1 MRIFARR
8 NRPERKPLGSFIV
21 FLDRENSRHTA
32 RDRQERIDDLTR
44 RLLRIRSG
52 LEACRGEQFLP
63 GKRTRVRAGQLA
75 YMDLL
80 IEASELLGVEHDLRT
95 LRGVDQQLEVL
106 RVEAALGSAGMRLQA
121 A

>member
-8 NRPERKPLGSFIV
+8 DRPARAPLGSSII
-21 FLDRENSRHTA
+21 FLDRNSA
-32 RDRQERIDDLTR
+32 IDRQRRLDDLGR
-44 RLLRIRSG
+44 RLLRIRQD

-80 IEASELLGVEHDLRT
+80 IEASELLDVEQDLRT

>member
-8 NRPERKPLGSFIV
+8 HRPERKPLGSIIV
-21 FLDRENSRHTA
+21 FLDRDGSRRPA
-32 RDRQERIDDLTR
+32 PNRQQRIDDLRR
-44 RLLRIRSG
+44 RLLRIRRD
-52 LEACRGEQFLP
+52 LEACRSEQFLP

-80 IEASELLGVEHDLRT
+80 IEASELLGVDHDLHT

-106 RVEAALGSAGMRLQA
+106 RLEAALGSAGMRLQA